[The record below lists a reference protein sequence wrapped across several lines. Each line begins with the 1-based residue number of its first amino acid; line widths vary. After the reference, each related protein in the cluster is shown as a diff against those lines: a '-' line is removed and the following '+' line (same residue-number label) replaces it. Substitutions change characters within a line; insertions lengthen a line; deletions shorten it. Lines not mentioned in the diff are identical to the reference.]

1 MGNILIIEDDKGA
14 RLALS
19 RAIEKWGYDVLQ
31 AGNGLEGLKKLK
43 SKAVDLVLC
52 DIQLPGINGLEVLE
66 RIQKEHPNVL
76 VVMMTAFGSV
86 EKAVKAV
93 KLGAIDFLEKPL
105 DLSIVKKIIPT
116 SLQTKNIQKDR
127 KKLLSEIKRTNFFE
141 GMIGSGEKMQEVF
154 ETIIKI
160 APSRATVLITGETG
174 TGKELVARALHRLSS
189 RTGSL
194 VTVNLTAFPDT
205 LIEDELF
212 GHDKGAHS
220 TAFNDR
226 DGRLAE
232 ADGGTFFLDELGEIP
247 LNMQVKLLRVIEERE
262 FQRLGANKTHK
273 VDIRFIAATH
283 VNLEKKVAEG
293 KFREDLYYRLKVLK
307 IELPPLREHR
317 EDIPSL
323 VNHFIRRHS
332 EENNKEIESISE
344 EALNLLS
351 SYDWPG
357 NIRELE
363 RAIESAIVMC
373 EGNILEPEH
382 FSKEIQN
389 TKIKGDVVTIQV
401 GSSSLKEV
409 EKELIRCTFLKTG
422 GNKTKTAK
430 ILGIGIRTLYRKID
444 EYDLPY
450 KNEKK
455 NDEGSD

>member
-1 MGNILIIEDDKGA
+1 MSNILIIEDDKGA

-19 RAIEKWGYDVLQ
+19 RAIEKWGYKVLQ
-31 AGNGLEGLKKLK
+31 AGNGQEGLKKLK
-43 SKAVDLVLC
+43 SKDVDLVLC
-52 DIQLPGINGLEVLE
+52 DIQLPGINGIEVLE
-66 RIQKEHPNVL
+66 RIQKEHPQVL

-105 DLSIVKKIIPT
+105 DLSILKKIIPA
-116 SLQTKNIQKDR
+116 SLQTKNIQEDR
-127 KKLLSEIKRTNFFE
+127 QKLLSEVKRTNFFE
-141 GMIGSGEKMQEVF
+141 GMIGCGEKMHEVF

-174 TGKELVARALHRLSS
+174 TGKELVARALHRLSN
-189 RTGSL
+189 RNGNL

-220 TAFNDR
+220 TAFEDR

-247 LNMQVKLLRVIEERE
+247 LNIQVKLLRVIEQRE

-283 VNLEKKVAEG
+283 VNLEEKVRKG
-293 KFREDLYYRLKVLK
+293 QFREDLYYRLKVLQ

-317 EDIPSL
+317 EDIPHL
-323 VNHFIRRHS
+323 VQHFIRYHS
-332 EENNKEIESISE
+332 EENNKKVDNISE

-363 RAIESAIVMC
+363 RAVESAIVMC
-373 EGNILEPEH
+373 EGDTLEAEH

-409 EKELIRCTFLKTG
+409 EKELIRCTLIKTG

-455 NDEGSD
+455 SDEAE